1 MFHALFP
8 RTKAVIGV
16 IHLPPLPGYPASPG
30 LAAAIDKALADLAAL
45 EEGGADGALVEN
57 EYDRPHTVLASREAI
72 ACLTRITAEVVAK
85 ARACVI
91 GIEFLINDPEASLA
105 NALAAGARF
114 IRTDYF
120 TDPMERAEYGGAM
133 RIDPGGLLAY
143 RRRIGADGVAI
154 LADIQVKYAR
164 MTVERTLEAS
174 ARIAL
179 DHGADAVIVSGH
191 ATGEPPA
198 QADVALAKRGA
209 GGGPVLVGSG
219 LDAGNAAALFEAG
232 DGAVVGTS
240 LKEGQRIAAAK
251 VKGVVDVARSFG
263 R

>member
-1 MFHALFP
+1 MFRALFP

-45 EEGGADGALVEN
+45 EDGGADGALVEN

-85 ARACVI
+85 ARTCVV

-105 NALAAGARF
+105 VALAAGARF

-120 TDPMERAEYGGAM
+120 SDPMERAEYGGAM

-179 DHGADAVIVSGH
+179 DHGADAVIVSGN
-191 ATGEPPA
+191 ATGEPPPP
-198 QADVALAKRGA
+198 ADVALAKRGA
-209 GGGPVLVGSG
+209 GGGAVLVGSG

-251 VKGVVDVARSFG
+251 VKGVVDAARRFG